1 MIKSRKPQSIAV
13 LLIAG
18 VMLSCPLQ
26 AATDTQAQEGFAQA
40 RARNREPDQDHGGH
54 NMQTKPGAG
63 FHGIFYGYLPCTE
76 CIGIKHTLS
85 LKHNNNY
92 LLVTQEVREAS
103 RELYEKGKYI
113 WDDKTSQLTLTP
125 NKEDQPTRRY
135 RIKDEG
141 TLIQL
146 DSGGNVITK
155 DADRYILQRSDM
167 AQTREVHMH

>member
-1 MIKSRKPQSIAV
+1 MAV
-13 LLIAG
+13 LLISG
-18 VMLSCPLQ
+18 FTLCCPLH

-40 RARNREPDQDHGGH
+40 RARNYEPNQDHSSH
-54 NMQTKPGAG
+54 NMKNKPGAG
-63 FHGIFYGYLPCTE
+63 FHGIFYGYLPCGD

-92 LLVTQEVREAS
+92 LLVTQVVKEAS
-103 RELYEKGKYI
+103 RELYEKGKYV
-113 WDDKTSQLTLTP
+113 WDDEKGQVTLTP
-125 NKEDQPTRRY
+125 NNEGQPPRRY

-146 DSGGNVITK
+146 DPEGNIITK
-155 DADRYILQRSDM
+155 DADRYMLQRSDL